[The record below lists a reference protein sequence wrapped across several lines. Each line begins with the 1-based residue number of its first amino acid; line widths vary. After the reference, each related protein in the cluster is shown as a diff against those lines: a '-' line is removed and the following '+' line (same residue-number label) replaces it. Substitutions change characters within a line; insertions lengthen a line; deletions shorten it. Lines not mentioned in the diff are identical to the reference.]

1 MGCSGLPDTLP
12 DRAHSL
18 LRCQV
23 YYTHTNG
30 KKHLLLVAHRH
41 VVEGKKKHEGVLGVL
56 VGLDL
61 LEHRLGFLE
70 EDERLLVTFLGN
82 EVDGA
87 FIQFVN
93 YHGDLVFVQVKV
105 LIVVPFK

>member
-1 MGCSGLPDTLP
+1 
-12 DRAHSL
+12 
-18 LRCQV
+18 
-23 YYTHTNG
+23 
-30 KKHLLLVAHRH
+30 
-41 VVEGKKKHEGVLGVL
+41 VEGKKKHEGVLGVL
-56 VGLDL
+56 VRLNL

-70 EDERLLVTFLGN
+70 KDERLFVTFLGN

-93 YHGDLVFVQVKV
+93 YYWDLVFVQVKV